1 MYQSRIGQQRA
12 RIVSSYRRLHEKA
25 TGRETVEIEFVDD
38 LIRGFIVAGFAA
50 GFAVHQSI
58 VADADVHSGLAET
71 AEFLTFARAL
81 GLLTLRAAV
90 FSGSGSSA
98 HAPTL
103 TCSSR
108 CGKMTFVMGSLWENL
123 SRSFSRQH
131 PFFLC
136 GL

>member
-12 RIVSSYRRLHEKA
+12 RIVSSYWRLHEKA

-71 AEFLTFARAL
+71 AEFLTFARAF
-81 GLLTLRAAV
+81 GLLTL
-90 FSGSGSSA
+90 
-98 HAPTL
+98 L
-103 TCSSR
+103 
-108 CGKMTFVMGSLWENL
+108 MSLL
-123 SRSFSRQH
+123 
-131 PFFLC
+131 
-136 GL
+136 

>member
-12 RIVSSYRRLHEKA
+12 RIVSSYWRLHEKA

-71 AEFLTFARAL
+71 AEFLTFARAF

-98 HAPTL
+98 HVPTL
-103 TCSSR
+103 TCYSR
-108 CGKMTFVMGSLWENL
+108 CGKMTFVMGLLRENL
-123 SRSFSRQH
+123 SQSFSRQH
-131 PFFLC
+131 PFFLR